1 MNQKRIYILVSI
13 LLVLCVGCT
22 KKSDI
27 VIEQDMLQEL
37 EVEITSA
44 EQEISAQ
51 VDTGME
57 QESMQVLSSQEDTG
71 IYVHICGAVLKPGV
85 YRMNKNERIY
95 QAIEVAGGFSLNA
108 HESYVNQ
115 SKPLEDGMKIWI
127 PTYDEVAENN
137 LETIQGEDEEIVS
150 EKDSKVNLNTATES
164 ELCTLPG
171 IGSSKAKSI
180 IAYREQN
187 GKFQKIEDIM
197 KIEGIKEGSFEKLKS
212 QITVQ

>member
-37 EVEITSA
+37 EVETTSA